1 MITIVFVALIMI
13 GTFGLVGQAVGQSKK
28 KEDSN
33 KEE

>member
-28 KEDSN
+28 EDGN